1 MHASFSMRGKSYKM
15 IQRRSSSRIND
26 ENFLLVLKKMSHNH
40 FEGERT
46 QKWPQEKYILKF
58 SWIMPQDEQ
67 NKFSKII
74 LFFLFMLECRNCTMY
89 SHKMRTLQKTENPL
103 AESWTHDI
111 GRNLN
116 SKGSGTQIAFSSSL
130 YNATLL
136 TQIFF
141 WRLISQAAEW
151 CRSKRDEILTVYKMN
166 FASTVHNSIAAI
178 LGHPV
183 NYGLRKFI

>member
-1 MHASFSMRGKSYKM
+1 MASRKIHLEVFVNYATGRAK
-15 IQRRSSSRIND
+15 QVF
-26 ENFLLVLKKMSHNH
+26 ENYSL
-40 FEGERT
+40 
-46 QKWPQEKYILKF
+46 
-58 SWIMPQDEQ
+58 
-67 NKFSKII
+67 
-74 LFFLFMLECRNCTMY
+74 FLFMLECRNCTMY

>member
-1 MHASFSMRGKSYKM
+1 MASRK
-15 IQRRSSSRIND
+15 I
-26 ENFLLVLKKMSHNH
+26 H
-40 FEGERT
+40 FEVFVNYATGRAKQVFEN
-46 QKWPQEKYILKF
+46 YSL
-58 SWIMPQDEQ
+58 
-67 NKFSKII
+67 
-74 LFFLFMLECRNCTMY
+74 FLFMKECRNCTVQNAY
-89 SHKMRTLQKTENPL
+89 ITKDRKSPST
-103 AESWTHDI
+103 ESWTHDI